1 MATPNQTVKSEFGSK
16 EALVDKLV
24 PLLDRKADESDA
36 AFRERL
42 LHVSNAKLLRLWQ
55 REQSLRSK
63 HGSRESL
70 VDKIVELRA
79 GGQKADAD
87 YRKKILGLSTGRLLS
102 LHDGFARGAKK
113 A

>member
-1 MATPNQTVKSEFGSK
+1 MATPIQTVKSEFGSK
-16 EALVDKLV
+16 EGLVDKLV
-24 PLLDRKADESDA
+24 PMLDRNADESDA
-36 AFRERL
+36 AFRDRL

-55 REQSLRSK
+55 REQAMRSK
-63 HGSRESL
+63 FGSREKL

-102 LHDGFARGAKK
+102 LHEGLARAAKN